1 MPASGKAASQE
12 RTSREGPRAGEKEE
26 GSVAAPARNFRGASR
41 RVRAEEGRRAK
52 VEGVADKWQQVTFVT
67 EFSELS
73 HGGGKKGD
81 AL

>member
-1 MPASGKAASQE
+1 
-12 RTSREGPRAGEKEE
+12 
-26 GSVAAPARNFRGASR
+26 VAAPARNFRGASR